1 MNKREF
7 INSAATTLLALGVL
21 AVVPASHADGH
32 GMMKPGMEKC
42 FGVAKAG
49 LNDCKGMSGL
59 HSCKGMSTVSNDPG
73 DMVIVP
79 SGTCAK
85 IGGMDMEQAKTKM
98 MEMKNKS

>member
-7 INSAATTLLALGVL
+7 INNAATALLALGTL

-49 LNDCKGMSGL
+49 QNDCAGMSGL
-59 HSCKGMSTVSNDPG
+59 HSCKGMSTVDNNPG
-73 DMVIVP
+73 DVKIVP
-79 SGTCAK
+79 QGSCAK
-85 IGGMDMEQAKTKM
+85 MGGLTMDQAKAKLM
-98 MEMKNKS
+98 SEKHGS